1 MKKRFQKLAVATAVT
16 AAMAGVSLP
25 AQAIVTGI
33 AGEALLVPLTIWSP
47 VDNLNT
53 LIEIEI
59 PANIG
64 WESVANVWMAPH
76 TTPIDPLTGP
86 DDFKPSAFP
95 EKVVVIGGDGG
106 TKNLSAI
113 HWFVFNRKSEHV
125 YNDKIPVTPND
136 VVQVNYKDAV
146 GGDLAN
152 EPTYMVFVNEVSY
165 RKPLEGAAFAM
176 FGDAWLVN
184 NKGVQVEI
192 PVLPMA
198 DGPDKTKYPVYGDNV
213 VYGSGWPDV
222 SPMASGNLLNYADGN
237 FGGAIVFDVPLSTAG
252 DLTYHVLWRDMNVP
266 TVDDLVLQA
275 LYGEK
280 SLNWQAGTSVD
291 LMVFD
296 SDEKGCS
303 DSIDLKYEL
312 EIICY
317 EHNAYSNAYGF
328 QTPADYK
335 PGECW
340 SYGKQGGRFV
350 EDVAVAQSMPLDLV
364 LPATVIK
371 STTCKTNDDT
381 ADGFVSYSFPELLD
395 LGSQGPESAGLMF
408 AIMSRTIQN
417 GKVPALVN
425 SFRNEMALG
434 RYRGFY
440 NQAY

>member
-16 AAMAGVSLP
+16 AAMAGVTLP

-33 AGEALLVPLTIWSP
+33 AGEALLVPLTIWDST
-47 VDNLNT
+47 DNLNT
-53 LIEIEI
+53 LIEIEV

-86 DDFKPSAFP
+86 DDFKSTAFP
-95 EKVVVIGGDGG
+95 EKVVVDDGYGG
-106 TKNLSAI
+106 TVNVGAV
-113 HWFVFNRKSEHV
+113 HWFVFDRKSKHIL
-125 YNDKIPVTPND
+125 NDKFPVTPND
-136 VVQVNYKDAV
+136 VVQLNYKEVV
-146 GGDLAN
+146 GGDKNGQLDGQ
-152 EPTYMVFVNEVSY
+152 PTYMVFVNEASY
-165 RKPLEGAAFAM
+165 RKPSVGAVFAM

-184 NKGVQVEI
+184 DRGAQVEI
-192 PVLPMA
+192 PVLPMS
-198 DGPDKTKYPVYGDNV
+198 DGPDTTKYPVYSDHV
-213 VYGSGWPDV
+213 VYASGYPDV
-222 SPMASGNLLNYADGN
+222 SPLASGNLLNYADGN

-252 DLTYHVLWRDMNVP
+252 NLTYHVLWRDMNVP

-280 SLNWQAGTSVD
+280 SLNWEAGSTVD

-296 SDEKGCS
+296 SNEKGCS
-303 DSIDLKYEL
+303 DFIDLKYEL

-317 EHNAYSNAYGF
+317 DHNAYGYASTLDNKGMCRSLWSGPRPRVAEVAIDGF
-328 QTPADYK
+328 L
-335 PGECW
+335 G
-340 SYGKQGGRFV
+340 
-350 EDVAVAQSMPLDLV
+350 LN

-371 STTCKTNDDT
+371 ATTCKATEAT

-408 AIMSRTIQN
+408 AIMSRTI
-417 GKVPALVN
+417 GKAEEN
-425 SFRNEMALG
+425 SIRNEMALG

>member
-1 MKKRFQKLAVATAVT
+1 
-16 AAMAGVSLP
+16 
-25 AQAIVTGI
+25 
-33 AGEALLVPLTIWSP
+33 
-47 VDNLNT
+47 
-53 LIEIEI
+53 
-59 PANIG
+59 
-64 WESVANVWMAPH
+64 MAPH

-106 TKNLSAI
+106 SRNLSAI

-152 EPTYMVFVNEVSY
+152 EPTYMVFVNEASY

-408 AIMSRTIQN
+408 AIMSRTI
-417 GKVPALVN
+417 GKAEQN

>member
-1 MKKRFQKLAVATAVT
+1 
-16 AAMAGVSLP
+16 
-25 AQAIVTGI
+25 VTGI

-53 LIEIEI
+53 LIEIEV

-64 WESVANVWMAPH
+64 WEGVANTWMAPH
-76 TTPIDPLTGP
+76 TTPINPLTGP
-86 DDFKPSAFP
+86 DDFNPVAFP
-95 EKVVVIGGDGG
+95 DKVVVVGGDGG

-113 HWFVFNRKSEHV
+113 HWFVFDRKSEHV

-184 NKGVQVEI
+184 DNGVQVEI

-317 EHNAYSNAYGF
+317 DHNTEVSAAGEASSEW
-328 QTPADYK
+328 
-335 PGECW
+335 GECRKF
-340 SYGKQGGRFV
+340 GRGGPWMV
-350 EDVAVAQSMPLDLV
+350 QVPAAAEYDHDHGLS

-371 STTCKTNDDT
+371 STTCKTNEAT
-381 ADGFVSYSFPELLD
+381 ANGFVSYSFPELLD

-408 AIMSRTIQN
+408 AIMSQTI
-417 GKVPALVN
+417 GKAEEN